1 MKKGKSSLECDYQ
14 TATKS
19 ILSELSH
26 YQFIDSQI
34 KSVSNQLRAYCRK
47 HYKKQ
52 YYLLRSVPGIG
63 ALVACGILT
72 ELGDL
77 KRFKNFKQL
86 ASYVGLCPSIHQSGD
101 TYKSTG
107 LSIRGNRIMKS
118 YFVEAS
124 WIALRYDPV
133 IQAYWR
139 SHQGK
144 EPKKILIKIAR
155 KLLSRTYAV
164 IKTETPYQVGV
175 IV

>member
-1 MKKGKSSLECDYQ
+1 M
-14 TATKS
+14 
-19 ILSELSH
+19 
-26 YQFIDSQI
+26 
-34 KSVSNQLRAYCRK
+34 
-47 HYKKQ
+47 
-52 YYLLRSVPGIG
+52 
-63 ALVACGILT
+63 VACGILT

-107 LSIRGNRIMKS
+107 LSIRGNRIMRS

-133 IQAYWR
+133 MQAYWR
-139 SHQGK
+139 AHQGK
-144 EPKKILIKIAR
+144 ESKKILTKIAR

-175 IV
+175 IA